1 MVIPSNDNRVNAKR
15 AADAMTRLTR
25 IETSLFGTKEEQGL
39 TQRVDQIDQLLA
51 AIVETVGMEAIQQ
64 AIGAH
69 QARQQ
74 EERAKAQKAAIEAAL
89 AEGSLVVDPAITV
102 ESLLVVNQFSADG
115 QLKTQQPVT
124 LPAKQM
130 EQTLLAGLLGQSAG
144 FEMELQ
150 NKDKL
155 RVEAVYCNAPA
166 AVKS

>member
-15 AADAMTRLTR
+15 AADAMTRLSR
-25 IETSLFGTKEEQGL
+25 IEASLFGTQKEQGL
-39 TQRVDQIDQLLA
+39 TQRIDQMDQLLA

-64 AIGAH
+64 AIGAQ
-69 QARQQ
+69 QAHQQ

-89 AEGSLVVDPAITV
+89 AEGSLVVDPTITV
-102 ESLLVVNQFSADG
+102 ESLLVVNQFGADG
-115 QLKTQQPVT
+115 QLKTTQPVT

-130 EQTLLAGLLGQSAG
+130 EQTLLTQLLGQSAG

-155 RVEAVYCNAPA
+155 RVEAVYCNAPT